1 MADGSM
7 FVSYAY
13 NAAGNAHPGFGNTV
27 LPAIP
32 PIKEED
38 DVDFWLEKQIKDV
51 LAETWPDLEG
61 INVVILYW
69 RRLED

>member
-1 MADGSM
+1 MADRDM

-13 NAAGNAHPGFGNTV
+13 SVVGSSSASFGNTV

-38 DVDFWLEKQIKDV
+38 DVDFWLEKQVKEH
-51 LAETWPDLEG
+51 LSETFPDYRG
-61 INVVILYW
+61 MTVVILHW
-69 RRLED
+69 RRMED